1 MTTAVEGAANI
12 FYIYITFLQPALR
25 DVAEQFLFILL
36 VPFDILLKV
45 SETCK

>member
-1 MTTAVEGAANI
+1 MTTAVEGAAMMS
-12 FYIYITFLQPALR
+12 ITFLQPALR

-36 VPFDILLKV
+36 VPFDVLLKV